1 MDKLNLNNLNI
12 IDQIASY
19 SNQEVDDFYFRIKKE
34 LECQKNLNKV
44 LKEQQYDDNIK
55 NIHNFISRNSNNID
69 YQFKELVKVSE
80 ELKTVIIENENLK
93 SNYSEI
99 VNSEKCKDISNKLN
113 QIKKIKQNMLS
124 FLEASGI

>member
-1 MDKLNLNNLNI
+1 MDKLNLNKSNI

-34 LECQKNLNKV
+34 LECQKNLNRI

-55 NIHNFISRNSNNID
+55 NIHNFISRNSNNIE
-69 YQFKELVKVSE
+69 YQFNELVKISE
-80 ELKTVIIENENLK
+80 ELKSVIIENETLK
-93 SNYSEI
+93 TNYSDLI
-99 VNSEKCKDISNKLN
+99 NSEKCKNISNKLN
-113 QIKKIKQNMLS
+113 QIKKIKQNILS